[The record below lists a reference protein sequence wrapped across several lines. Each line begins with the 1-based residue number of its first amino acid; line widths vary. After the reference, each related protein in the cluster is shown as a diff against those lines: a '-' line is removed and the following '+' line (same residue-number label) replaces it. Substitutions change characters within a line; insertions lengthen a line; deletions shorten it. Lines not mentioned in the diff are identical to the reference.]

1 MCEELTEARPKMTD
15 FGSEDSM
22 FMRHALSLARRA
34 MRMGEIP
41 VGAIVVEN
49 GVAGPRIIGRGFNYR
64 EKRNDPTAHAEVMA
78 LRAAG
83 RHRKSWQLTDCRMYV
98 TLEPCPMCAGAL
110 VNARIRRLIF
120 GAYDPKAG
128 ACGTLYQIT
137 NDRRLNHRMETTG
150 GLMAEDSAALLREF
164 FTARRKSGLAGVAA
178 CQEAR
183 SRGAKK

>member
-1 MCEELTEARPKMTD
+1 MKEFCP
-15 FGSEDSM
+15 EDSL
-22 FMRHALSLARRA
+22 FMQQALSLARRA

-49 GVAGPRIIGRGFNYR
+49 GLAGPRIIGRGFNYR
-64 EKRNDPTAHAEVMA
+64 EKRSDPTAHAEMVA

-128 ACGTLYQIT
+128 AASTLYQIT
-137 NDRRLNHRMETTG
+137 NDPRLNHRMETAG
-150 GLMAEDSAALLREF
+150 GLMAEESAALLREF
-164 FTARRKSGLAGVAA
+164 FTARRKSGLASAA
-178 CQEAR
+178 SCP
-183 SRGAKK
+183 